1 MSAGTLKAPQF
12 SKGQRVHFV
21 GGTGAIKNYQF
32 GPGYVTYLIEMEMGP
47 EPEMGRIGAE
57 TTICLFESDLKS
69 VEDKLG
75 SRQGSQWAI
84 AKH

>member
-1 MSAGTLKAPQF
+1 MSAGILKAPRF

-32 GPGYVTYLIEMEMGP
+32 GSGYVTYLVEMEMGP

-57 TTICLFESDLKS
+57 TTICLFESDLRS
-69 VEDKLG
+69 VEDKLV
-75 SRQGSQWAI
+75 SQRAI
-84 AKH
+84 A